1 MEKRRRDTDIA
12 NEHRVFYRRKNKWST
27 RLAIALHV
35 LPIMWRWCGT
45 CALHASINWDVRLAI
60 RHVTSVCTQ
69 FRRVD
74 CLSVR
79 SAGKFLKDFK
89 VEAWTC
95 LAFAKLDSHSAVCMR
110 ISTES
115 ISLWMRLHQT
125 AGIKCPNTHTK
136 RHFLFDSRVSTWA
149 FWHITHSIR
158 IGRHRRRR
166 RRCNHNTV
174 C

>member
-1 MEKRRRDTDIA
+1 MEHTFSYCITCVTYYVAIVWHVCIA
-12 NEHRVFYRRKNKWST
+12 CFDQLRCPIGHSSRHECMYAISTSWLSLCPKCWKISQRLQSRGMNLSGFRKIRFTFCS
-27 RLAIALHV
+27 
-35 LPIMWRWCGT
+35 
-45 CALHASINWDVRLAI
+45 LHA
-60 RHVTSVCTQ
+60 
-69 FRRVD
+69 
-74 CLSVR
+74 
-79 SAGKFLKDFK
+79 DF
-89 VEAWTC
+89 
-95 LAFAKLDSHSAVCMR
+95 H
-110 ISTES
+110 TES